1 MQEYTAAD
9 FHAMDTTK
17 SSILVVEDDVA
28 IAQIIVLTI
37 DEETSFA
44 ARFVATPQE
53 ALAVVDRQRPV
64 LLLIDYQLP
73 EMNGLQLYDTI
84 IARKHLPH
92 IPAIMMSANLPWNEL
107 RKRQLVGLE
116 KPFDLDELLDLIAE
130 VVR

>member
-1 MQEYTAAD
+1 MQKHTAAS
-9 FHAMDTTK
+9 FHSMDNTK

-37 DEETSFA
+37 DEETSFSA
-44 ARFVATPQE
+44 HFVATPQE
-53 ALAVVDRQRPV
+53 ALAVVNTQRPA

-84 IARKHLPH
+84 IAREHLSH
-92 IPAIMMSANLPWNEL
+92 VPAIMMSANLPWNEL

-116 KPFDLDELLDLIAE
+116 KPFDLDELLDLIAK
-130 VVR
+130 VVK